1 MVCNPPRSLP
11 HTCSQPPV
19 VPRVPSPLGVE
30 IAFLAGFHGASLL
43 PVALGYE
50 HGGWRRKCVVR
61 WRGFGELGLGSWGAQ
76 QRYSPPS
83 LAKFPYLNEERR
95 RRRYVIIKKRP
106 HQGGRLE
113 SRSQFEDYVDGSG
126 EGEPSGESAQAVWG
140 AGSPQ

>member
-11 HTCSQPPV
+11 HTCSQTPV

-61 WRGFGELGLGSWGAQ
+61 LRGFGGFGLGRRGVQ
-76 QRYSPPS
+76 QRSSPS
-83 LAKFPYLNEERR
+83 TLTELPYLIEELRR
-95 RRRYVIIKKRP
+95 
-106 HQGGRLE
+106 
-113 SRSQFEDYVDGSG
+113 SR
-126 EGEPSGESAQAVWG
+126 
-140 AGSPQ
+140 